1 MTAWTAHVTVATV
14 VEKDGKFLFVEEHT
28 EGVMHT
34 VFNQPAGHV
43 ECGESITQAAIRET
57 MEETGYAVDI
67 DALLGIY
74 TYTPP
79 MFPDRTYFRFCFLAH
94 VLEYFP
100 EAELDKGIVGP
111 KWMTLD
117 ELQESARA
125 RSPLVI
131 KAVQDRLS
139 GQKYPLSLVYEHQ
152 NSPLISNLDA

>member
-34 VFNQPAGHV
+34 VFNLPAGHV
-43 ECGESITQAAIRET
+43 ECGESIIQAAIRET